1 MNIEMIIDMEKNMKT
16 RLFILTK
23 LFTKETISYLIFG
36 VLTTVVDAVT
46 FYLCNNILKLEYII
60 STIMAWILAIF
71 FAYFTN
77 KIWVFKSKEN
87 NIYMIWKEILSFFFS
102 RLVSLIFTLLWM
114 VVTVELLKFNEFI
127 SKILA
132 NFFVVIMNYFFSKL
146 FIFKDR

>member
-1 MNIEMIIDMEKNMKT
+1 MKT

>member
-1 MNIEMIIDMEKNMKT
+1 MKT
-16 RLFILTK
+16 SLFILKK

-36 VLTTVVDAVT
+36 VLTTVVDTIT
-46 FYLCNNILKLEYII
+46 FYLCNNILKVEYII
-60 STIMAWILAIF
+60 STVIAWILAVF

-77 KIWVFKSKEN
+77 KIWVFKSKSN
-87 NIYMIWKEILSFFFS
+87 DIYMILKEILSFFFA

-114 VVTVELLKFNEFI
+114 IVTVELLKLNEFI

-146 FIFKDR
+146 VIFKNK